1 MTLRLSVRS
10 FYVLLGTDF
19 IYDASAT
26 CCAHAS
32 NIALQNLITETPF
45 PIWMKTPYPCLPAL
59 ELTRLICLRQLKV
72 F

>member
-19 IYDASAT
+19 FYDASAT

-45 PIWMKTPYPCLPAL
+45 PI
-59 ELTRLICLRQLKV
+59 
-72 F
+72 